1 MPAEYEEHGFYWPAS
16 LFVDSDG
23 MIHIRYYSND
33 MIMIID
39 PTLGVVRFC
48 CNVVALADGALTLQM
63 DNIAKRSVRVC
74 LKGC

>member
-1 MPAEYEEHGFYWPAS
+1 
-16 LFVDSDG
+16 

-74 LKGC
+74 P